1 MKTDHFADD
10 ARRHKLPRLPPLHP
24 TGASNADNNNNNNI
38 NSQGKNPIPLD
49 MRGPTPWSNYVIQGR
64 VLAGA
69 YPAVVNDEDT
79 NSILRAILKTGVDA
93 FVCLQAE
100 FSAVVSEIS
109 WRSGK
114 TLRPYIRDAQ
124 KLIMRAK
131 EVRALEQ
138 DMVEVSDED
147 ASLLNIGQEKLD
159 LLHLPIVDGSIS
171 SDQSMSDLADDCCQR
186 VLNGQRLY
194 IHCWGGHGRT
204 GTLVAIMLSRLY
216 GLSGL
221 DALHYT
227 QMMHDVRINSQ
238 NTASPQTRSQVL
250 QVLRLTTPHD
260 ASYGLR
266 KYAWPAAP
274 LLPFTAIEEA
284 KWKRKHGMG
293 VTGTI
298 DLIASAK
305 VDTGKDGRTTGD
317 DAARHGL
324 IKSVR
329 R

>member
-24 TGASNADNNNNNNI
+24 TGASNAGNNNNNNI

-194 IHCWGGHGRT
+194 IHCWGGARPDGHVGCNHAESVVRSEWV
-204 GTLVAIMLSRLY
+204 GCV
-216 GLSGL
+216 
-221 DALHYT
+221 ALH
-227 QMMHDVRINSQ
+227 
-238 NTASPQTRSQVL
+238 A
-250 QVLRLTTPHD
+250 
-260 ASYGLR
+260 
-266 KYAWPAAP
+266 
-274 LLPFTAIEEA
+274 
-284 KWKRKHGMG
+284 
-293 VTGTI
+293 
-298 DLIASAK
+298 
-305 VDTGKDGRTTGD
+305 D
-317 DAARHGL
+317 DA
-324 IKSVR
+324 
-329 R
+329 

>member
-1 MKTDHFADD
+1 MTQNAQQDD
-10 ARRHKLPRLPPLHP
+10 SRRRHLPRLPPL
-24 TGASNADNNNNNNI
+24 DNT
-38 NSQGKNPIPLD
+38 NSIPLD

-69 YPAVVNDEDT
+69 FPAVVNDDDT
-79 NSILRAILKTGVDA
+79 GAILRAILKTGIDA

-100 FSAVVSEIS
+100 FNATVSDIS
-109 WRSGK
+109 WKSGK

-124 KLIMRAK
+124 KLIMMAK
-131 EVRALEQ
+131 AARQNNSKLT
-138 DMVEVSDED
+138 DSDS
-147 ASLLNIGQEKLD
+147 SLLNIYQEKLD

-171 SDQSMSDLADDCCQR
+171 SDKAMSDLADDCCQR

-216 GLSGL
+216 GLTGL

-227 QMMHDVRINSQ
+227 QKMHDVRISSQ
-238 NTASPQTRSQVL
+238 NTASPQTRSQIL
-250 QVLRLTTPHD
+250 QVLRLTSPHD
-260 ASYGLR
+260 PSYGLT
-266 KYAWPAAP
+266 KYSWPQRP

-284 KWKRKHGMG
+284 KWERKF
-293 VTGTI
+293 
-298 DLIASAK
+298 SAEND
-305 VDTGKDGRTTGD
+305 DTKKMSAISTKGD
-317 DAARHGL
+317 TAQAEVRDTEGL

-329 R
+329 

>member
-1 MKTDHFADD
+1 MKTSHTADD
-10 ARRHKLPRLPPLHP
+10 ARRRHLPRLPPLHP
-24 TGASNADNNNNNNI
+24 TGSAMTDSGNNNP
-38 NSQGKNPIPLD
+38 GKNPIPLD

-69 YPAVVNDEDT
+69 FPAVVNDEDT
-79 NSILRAILKTGVDA
+79 HSILRAILKTGVDA

-100 FSAVVSEIS
+100 FNAIVSEIS

-131 EVRALEQ
+131 EVRGRER
-138 DMVEVSDED
+138 DMIEVSDED
-147 ASLLNIGQEKLD
+147 ASLLNIHQEKLD

-171 SDQSMSDLADDCCQR
+171 SDQAMSDLADDCCQR

-221 DALHYT
+221 DSLHYT
-227 QMMHDVRINSQ
+227 QMMHDVRISSQ

-260 ASYGLR
+260 ATYGLK
-266 KYAWPAAP
+266 KYAWPSVP
-274 LLPFTAIEEA
+274 LLPFTALEEA
-284 KWKRKHGMG
+284 KWKRKHG

-298 DLIASAK
+298 DLVASAK
-305 VDTGKDGRTTGD
+305 ADTGKDGGSTPAEG
-317 DAARHGL
+317 AAGQGL

-329 R
+329 

>member
-1 MKTDHFADD
+1 MGD
-10 ARRHKLPRLPPLHP
+10 
-24 TGASNADNNNNNNI
+24 
-38 NSQGKNPIPLD
+38 NPIPLD

-69 YPAVVNDEDT
+69 FPAVVNDDDT
-79 NSILRAILKTGVDA
+79 SNILRAILKTGVNA

-100 FSAVVSEIS
+100 FNAAVSEIS

-131 EVRALEQ
+131 EVRERERQ
-138 DMVEVSDED
+138 MMEVSDED
-147 ASLLNIGQEKLD
+147 AALMNIHQEKLD

-171 SDQSMSDLADDCCQR
+171 SDQAMSDLADDCCQR
-186 VLNGQRLY
+186 VLSGQRLY

-216 GLSGL
+216 GLTGL

-227 QMMHDVRINSQ
+227 QKMHDVRISSQ

-260 ASYGLR
+260 ASYGLK
-266 KYAWPAAP
+266 KYAWPLQP

-284 KWKRKHGMG
+284 KWNRKFAMRRIVGKG
-293 VTGTI
+293 GSIELVESKKGDIATGREE
-298 DLIASAK
+298 S
-305 VDTGKDGRTTGD
+305 KDGQRLQ
-317 DAARHGL
+317 DAAGNDGL

-329 R
+329 

>member
-1 MKTDHFADD
+1 MKTTGDD
-10 ARRHKLPRLPPLHP
+10 ARRRHLPRLPPLHP
-24 TGASNADNNNNNNI
+24 TAHN
-38 NSQGKNPIPLD
+38 KNPIPLD

-69 YPAVVNDEDT
+69 FPAVVNDDDT
-79 NSILRAILKTGVDA
+79 NSILLAILKAGVDA

-100 FSAVVSEIS
+100 FRAGVSEIS

-131 EVRALEQ
+131 EVRGWEEGL
-138 DMVEVSDED
+138 MEVSDED

-186 VLNGQRLY
+186 VLKGQRLY

-227 QMMHDVRINSQ
+227 QMMHDVRISSQ

-284 KWKRKHGMG
+284 KWKRKHGVG
-293 VTGTI
+293 VGGTI
-298 DLIASAK
+298 ELVASARAG
-305 VDTGKDGRTTGD
+305 TGREGAKTGERD
-317 DAARHGL
+317 DDVAGGQGL
-324 IKSVR
+324 IKSGR
-329 R
+329 CP